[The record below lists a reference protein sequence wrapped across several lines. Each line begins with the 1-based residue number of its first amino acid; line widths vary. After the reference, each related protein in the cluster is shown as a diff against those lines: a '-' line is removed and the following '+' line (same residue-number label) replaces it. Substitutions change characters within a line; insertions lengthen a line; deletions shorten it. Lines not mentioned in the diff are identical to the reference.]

1 MAKVFGIHYVALQSG
16 VKPEEFEAFAT
27 QRWSQLSP
35 LPGLTTY
42 LVKGDRGDRLN
53 RYLLIFEFESEETR
67 DRYLPGEGVASEELH
82 QAMAAAAPVL
92 SEWTKY
98 ASFAGSPTLW
108 TDYVAL
114 ASV

>member
-1 MAKVFGIHYVALQSG
+1 MAKVFGIHYIALQTG
-16 VKPEEFEAFAT
+16 VKPEEFETFAA
-27 QRWSQLSP
+27 QRWSQLPS

-53 RYLLIFEFESEETR
+53 RYLLIFEFESKETR
-67 DRYLPGEGVASEELH
+67 DRYLPAEGVASAEMQ
-82 QAMAAAAPVL
+82 QALAAAAPVL
-92 SEWTKY
+92 AEWTKY
-98 ASFAGSPTLW
+98 ASFGGSPTIW